1 MTNSAIKPLLN
12 QDRLDKTTYLNM
24 PADQTVGLEKSMSDY
39 NASVAAWTTELIS
52 QANNFQKMEESRNK
66 DLYKLLPREGGALAL
81 WLIKKK
87 QAKQLNDD
95 YIATFQETETR
106 RKDNAY
112 ATGLAK
118 SIEQTNVQNRKNTN
132 TGIHLA
138 EEEAKRNGITVDPGD
153 IDYALRSAVYK
164 GDERTALTQLA
175 NEIPQLVIQAAANY
189 QFKGLAGQWK
199 TLDQVQLNSEEWEH
213 GLRSINELVW
223 MKALELSDDKI
234 LLRNIILESLKKNDS
249 DSRTKRL
256 RVAEQTF
263 DTKRKNEQKFKLA
276 ENITKN
282 TQQGF
287 ADALEI
293 TAGKYPIGVG
303 KDGEMEYDYRAAT
316 IEMTDRTVELIEDGL
331 IGETESDE
339 ILMSKP
345 RYGIHPAQNKKESLT
360 FADLNPLLAKQ
371 IVAAQRERTAT
382 NLAAKQ
388 TDEDNAVKGTYWA
401 WREENKGKP
410 ITVQMLQK
418 YRQNHRDAHGQAP
431 LPQEFLKLETVQE
444 QDSAAALGDLQHY
457 IASGG
462 RDYKTAQGLHAGV
475 THPEDMEKA
484 NTLLEF
490 VENQGMDT
498 QVRDDFVANSTNA
511 YTEERIGKL
520 DRGSIRWTNTYN
532 NLIDKYND
540 AYAAARDAG
549 QSVNTAEGKGKEAV
563 NRAIAEDK
571 AAKPENKTLAVA
583 VHEAWDETAATD
595 LKKTK
600 AALLKDRTILSKN
613 TPMPGEEAALKQ
625 AESFYEN
632 GGPPV
637 PYYVQLAELLPG
649 MNWKQVMDKRW
660 ELSGGTAK
668 KTDLEEV
675 VNKLPPEDQK
685 LINQNNPSAT
695 LRLLLKDTEFAETFN
710 LDSQENPDYNYIRAE
725 GGAGP
730 IETEIPLT
738 EMTVEQVLEL
748 VNTGHHDI
756 GVLGLDGLQLIEA
769 LEGMTED
776 WQLDTIFN
784 EEFQNKLIKGVL
796 RSKANKQNASS
807 GVDTAWMSLT
817 NINEE
822 ATLAYQQQTG
832 ITDPYLQLDT
842 MPQAVAMAALDLY
855 MPDTA

>member
-12 QDRLDKTTYLNM
+12 QDRLDKTTYINM
-24 PADQTVGLEKSMSDY
+24 PADQTVGLKQSMSDY

-66 DLYKLLPREGGALAL
+66 DLYKLLPRQGGALAL

-95 YIATFQETETR
+95 YIATFQQTETR
-106 RKDNAY
+106 RKENAF

-118 SIEQTNVQNRKNTN
+118 SIEQTDVQNQKNTN
-132 TGIHLA
+132 TGRVLA

-164 GDERTALTQLA
+164 GDERSALTQLA

-189 QFKGLAGQWK
+189 QFKGLDGQWK

-293 TAGKYPIGVG
+293 TAGKYPVSVG
-303 KDGEMEYDYRAAT
+303 KSGEMEYDYKAANT
-316 IEMTDRTVELIEDGL
+316 EMTTRVVELINDGL
-331 IGETESDE
+331 IGETETDE

-345 RYGIHPAQNKKESLT
+345 RYGTHPAQNKKESLT

-371 IVAAQRERTAT
+371 ITAAQRQRTKED
-382 NLAAKQ
+382 LAAKQ
-388 TDEDNAVKGTYWA
+388 DTEDNAIKGTYWA

-410 ITVQMLQK
+410 ITVQMLQE
-418 YRQNHRDAHGQAP
+418 YRRKHRDNHGQAP
-431 LPQEFLKLETVQE
+431 LPSEFTKLETVQE
-444 QDSAAALGDLQHY
+444 QDSSAALGDLQHY
-457 IASGG
+457 VASGG

-484 NTLLEF
+484 KTLLEF

-498 QVRDDFVANSTNA
+498 GVRDDFVANSTNQ

-532 NLIDKYND
+532 NLIDEYNS
-540 AYAAARDAG
+540 AYADARDAG
-549 QSVNTAEGKGKEAV
+549 QSTNTAHGKGRDAV
-563 NRAIAEDK
+563 KRAIAEDK
-571 AAKPENKTLAVA
+571 AAEDKTLALNPYDP
-583 VHEAWDETAATD
+583 WDETAATN
-595 LKKTK
+595 LKKTT
-600 AALLKDRTILSKN
+600 AAIRKDRSILFKSQ
-613 TPMPGEEAALKQ
+613 PMPGEEAALKQ
-625 AESFYEN
+625 AEFFYEH
-632 GGPPV
+632 GGEPV
-637 PYYVQLAELLPG
+637 AYYQQIAEYLPG
-649 MNWKQVMDKRW
+649 MNWKQLMDKRW
-660 ELSGGTAK
+660 ELSGGKAK
-668 KTDLEEV
+668 KTDLEET
-675 VNKLPPEDQK
+675 VNNLPPEDQK

-695 LRLLLKDTEFAETFN
+695 LRLLLKNTEFADTFN
-710 LDSQENPDYNYIRAE
+710 VDSQQNPDYNYIRAE

-738 EMTVEQVLEL
+738 QMTVGQVLEL
-748 VNTGHHDI
+748 AKTRHHDI
-756 GVLGLDGLQLIEA
+756 GAFGLDGLQLVEA
-769 LEGMTED
+769 LEGIRED
-776 WQLDTIFN
+776 WELDTVFD
-784 EEFQNKLIKGVL
+784 EEFQNKLIKGAL
-796 RSKANKQNASS
+796 RSKANKQNAIS

-817 NINEE
+817 NINEN
-822 ATLAYQQQTG
+822 LANNFVDTTG
-832 ITDPYLQLDT
+832 IKDPYRQPDT
-842 MPQAVAMAALDLY
+842 MPEAVAMAAVDLY
-855 MPDTA
+855 LPDMA